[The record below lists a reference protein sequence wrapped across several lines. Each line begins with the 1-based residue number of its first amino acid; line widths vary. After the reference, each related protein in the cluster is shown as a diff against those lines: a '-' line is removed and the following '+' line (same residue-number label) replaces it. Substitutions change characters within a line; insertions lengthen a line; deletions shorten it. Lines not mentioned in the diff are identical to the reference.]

1 MEVRQ
6 ITIQIPVQPVN
17 NDYNDLMYHI
27 ARCGADIVEEEVVTV
42 PDEPEYV
49 RTPRKKPG
57 N

>member
-42 PDEPEYV
+42 PDEPKYV